1 MLYRQQHRLL
11 LAVLSAMMRGAGR
24 VRSQVP
30 PISDNPA
37 KKILVPV
44 DCLKAACAHL
54 LFAVNVLSYVTLR
67 PKCVFSSFLP

>member
-44 DCLKAACAHL
+44 DSLKAACAHL
-54 LFAVNVLSYVTLR
+54 FAVRVLSYVTLR